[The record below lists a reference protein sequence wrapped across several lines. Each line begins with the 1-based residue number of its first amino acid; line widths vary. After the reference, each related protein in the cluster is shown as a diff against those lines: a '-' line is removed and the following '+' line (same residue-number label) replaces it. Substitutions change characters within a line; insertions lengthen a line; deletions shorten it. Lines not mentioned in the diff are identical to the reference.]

1 VVHVLALLDSSLFG
15 SDLVQ
20 PTLPLCGG
28 CRFALSIL
36 LSGGLS
42 VVLFVPGVE
51 VMISVRRRSGAVVVS
66 PGCGGV
72 AGGSEAVKGVLRW
85 SAGSPELCSVR
96 VRRQC
101 FVLCGCCSFF
111 SRTNRVVTVMCSIQN
126 TVVCSCC
133 RRCSC
138 SNIVYRWPLV
148 LHGFD
153 YWFFSQIC

>member
-1 VVHVLALLDSSLFG
+1 VVHVLVLLDSSLFG

-66 PGCGGV
+66 SGCGGV

-85 SAGSPELCSVR
+85 SAGSPS
-96 VRRQC
+96 
-101 FVLCGCCSFF
+101 VLCTLWLLFF
-111 SRTNRVVTVMCSIQN
+111 LFQN
-126 TVVCSCC
+126 KQSCYC
-133 RRCSC
+133 DVFHSK
-138 SNIVYRWPLV
+138 
-148 LHGFD
+148 HGGLFLLPSL
-153 YWFFSQIC
+153 FLLRPCLPVALGVARL